1 VTTPF
6 RVAAGPSA
14 AAAVTLAGVLA
25 SLIGQTALLVPV
37 LIAQGLLAV
46 GWYAVLGVPGRDVGV
61 VLAIGAG
68 FIGDIAMVVRGGD
81 PSLGPLAGVLGSAV
95 AVAIAMQLIRSDGRA
110 RVTASLT
117 ATLSA
122 VVLSLLAATLVAERG
137 ATHGQTVTVV
147 AMLAT
152 GAATAVLASPLPPAV
167 VEAPA
172 FAAAT
177 VLGTLAGVIAG
188 DMDNWEVAVLAA
200 TAGLVALAGRRA
212 AVYVAWD
219 LSHPA
224 PVEPAVEVGGRAASR
239 AARRSAAREAR
250 RSGEAILVVGSALPV
265 VLAAPASYV
274 LGRLLVG

>member
-1 VTTPF
+1 LAV
-6 RVAAGPSA
+6 GPSA

-25 SLIGQTALLVPV
+25 SMISQTALLVPV
-37 LIAQGLLAV
+37 LLAQALLVV
-46 GWYAVLGVPGRDVGV
+46 GWYAVLGVPGRDLGA

-68 FIGDIAMVVRGGD
+68 FTGDIAMVVRDGD
-81 PSLGPLAGVLGSAV
+81 PSLGPLAGVLGAAM
-95 AVAIAMQLIRSDGRA
+95 AVAIGVQLVRTDGRE

-117 ATLSA
+117 ATVSA
-122 VVLSLLAATLVAERG
+122 VVLSLLAATLLAERG

-147 AMLAT
+147 AVLAT
-152 GAATAVLASPLPPAV
+152 GAATAVLAAPLPPAFA
-167 VEAPA
+167 EAPA

-188 DMDNWEVAVLAA
+188 DMDTWEVAVLAA
-200 TAGLVALAGRRA
+200 SAGVLAVAGRRA
-212 AVYVAWD
+212 AVYLAWD
-219 LSHPA
+219 LTHPA
-224 PVEPAVEVGGRAASR
+224 AAEPATAMAGGRAANR
-239 AARRSAAREAR
+239 AARRSAARDAR

>member
-1 VTTPF
+1 V
-6 RVAAGPSA
+6 GPSA
-14 AAAVTLAGVLA
+14 AVAVTVAGVLA

-37 LIAQGLLAV
+37 LIAQALLV
-46 GWYAVLGVPGRDVGV
+46 LGWYAVLGVPGHDLGAL
-61 VLAIGAG
+61 LAIGAG
-68 FIGDIAMVVRGGD
+68 FTGDIAMVARGGD
-81 PSLGPLAGVLGSAV
+81 PSLGPLAGVLGPAV
-95 AVAIAMQLIRSDGRA
+95 AVAIAVQLVRTDGRD

-137 ATHGQTVTVV
+137 ATHGETVTVV

-152 GAATAVLASPLPPAV
+152 GAATAVLAAPLPPTV
-167 VEAPA
+167 IEAPA

-177 VLGTLAGVIAG
+177 VVGTLAGVIAG
-188 DMDNWEVAVLAA
+188 DMDTWEVAVLAA
-200 TAGLVALAGRRA
+200 VAGVLAVAGRRA

-219 LSHPA
+219 VTHPEPA
-224 PVEPAVEVGGRAASR
+224 PAEITGGRAASR